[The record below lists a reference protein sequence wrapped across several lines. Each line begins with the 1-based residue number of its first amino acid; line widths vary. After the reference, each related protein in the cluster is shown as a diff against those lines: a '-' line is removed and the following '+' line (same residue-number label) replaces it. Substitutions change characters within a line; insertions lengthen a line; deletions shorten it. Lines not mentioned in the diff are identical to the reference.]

1 MLRIGF
7 VINRQIGRYLF
18 FKIAAASF
26 PAVKKTGLGI
36 RKLRTEP
43 KIHGDSTLRIFC
55 GTDSRAYQLI
65 TECFC
70 IGCIFLQFFHTL
82 KLSECIVFQRFC
94 GQHNFGQYTV

>member
-1 MLRIGF
+1 MHPDIFIKIRIHPNAFSVLLCVIKPSYMLRIGF

-55 GTDSRAYQLI
+55 GTDGRAYQLI

-70 IGCIFLQFFHTL
+70 IGRIFL
-82 KLSECIVFQRFC
+82 
-94 GQHNFGQYTV
+94 